1 MSSQAQYDY
10 SSKASSSNGSHT
22 SSPSSPSDPYHL
34 QEYYYSYGGNI
45 EIEDD
50 DIMFEGE
57 SLVHNAE
64 RKEQERGRPR
74 SRGGRSSHG
83 K

>member
-1 MSSQAQYDY
+1 M
-10 SSKASSSNGSHT
+10 SSKAQYTYASSSSN
-22 SSPSSPSDPYHL
+22 SSPTSPTSPNDPYRL

-50 DIMFEGE
+50 DIMFEGQ
-57 SLVHNAE
+57 SLVSNSNQ
-64 RKEQERGRPR
+64 KEQERGRPR

>member
-1 MSSQAQYDY
+1 MSSKTQYTWT
-10 SSKASSSNGSHT
+10 SSNGSN
-22 SSPSSPSDPYHL
+22 SSPSSPTTTTNDPYHL

-50 DIMFEGE
+50 DIMFEGQ

-64 RKEQERGRPR
+64 KKEKERGR
-74 SRGGRSSHG
+74 SRNRNRHE